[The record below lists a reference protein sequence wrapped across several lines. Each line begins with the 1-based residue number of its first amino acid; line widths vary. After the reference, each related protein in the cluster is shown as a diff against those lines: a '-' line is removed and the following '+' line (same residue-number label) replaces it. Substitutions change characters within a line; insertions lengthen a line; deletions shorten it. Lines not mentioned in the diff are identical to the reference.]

1 MASVMGGTWESTG
14 ISTNVGVEEQ
24 GAGRVLIGQTPLMSR
39 LARGYE
45 NITKHTASN
54 ISCIHRPGD
63 SKVYLPFL
71 PFVQSPEAKRCHD
84 EAPGRR
90 GNVESSSSQS
100 HGLSPLR
107 RENST
112 LHIPASPRTVALN
125 PRFLHKKSH
134 RCVEMFSIYSFSMTN
149 IHSEGKKSSGIP
161 TRGWCGKPKG
171 IPNNPIHPCYNDH
184 HILFSCE

>member
-1 MASVMGGTWESTG
+1 MACKSNRDILEATEVASVMGGTWESTG

-24 GAGRVLIGQTPLMSR
+24 GAGRVLIRQTPLMSR

-45 NITKHTASN
+45 NITKHTASD
-54 ISCIHRPGD
+54 ISCIHRPGN

-125 PRFLHKKSH
+125 PRFLHKKATGVWKCS
-134 RCVEMFSIYSFSMTN
+134 VST
-149 IHSEGKKSSGIP
+149 P
-161 TRGWCGKPKG
+161 
-171 IPNNPIHPCYNDH
+171 
-184 HILFSCE
+184 LA